1 MNSTVFCFLVLLTV
15 SFLVSYLINIFSPFI
30 SKHHN
35 GMNLRPYDEPIYTR
49 VRKDHE
55 LIDARLFSRC
65 IDERR
70 VKTVA
75 VRILEVPAELCGVIL
90 VN

>member
-1 MNSTVFCFLVLLTV
+1 
-15 SFLVSYLINIFSPFI
+15 
-30 SKHHN
+30 
-35 GMNLRPYDEPIYTR
+35 MNLRPYDEPIYTR

-90 VN
+90 VNWDKVVCCYVNGNKQLNYRIRF